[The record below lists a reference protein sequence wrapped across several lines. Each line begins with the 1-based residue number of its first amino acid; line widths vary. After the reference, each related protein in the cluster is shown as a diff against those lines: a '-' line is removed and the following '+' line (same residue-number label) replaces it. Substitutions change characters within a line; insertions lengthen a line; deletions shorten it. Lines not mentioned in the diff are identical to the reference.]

1 MRWRLP
7 CFRCQSDGQ
16 LDLIR
21 SRIGQHLNL
30 VPVSLGGGVGSLRKH
45 AVHELDAGRRV
56 EGRVPNRVSRR
67 VLQSLTGK
75 VRADDDERRACR
87 DGSPCRSRS
96 RIRSAPPA
104 LCPPPNH
111 RGLVRWPR
119 SQAPCI
125 RRSTRR
131 RIRCGSRPARESR
144 RARACNGPCRRSASC
159 RPTSEIRPDR
169 SCASRELRRRV
180 RPRAGHGR
188 SAAARLLSCRRG
200 AHRVPSLD
208 LEQCD
213 AFSKPRRT
221 SYGSSAFS
229 SPWAV
234 CLPEA
239 LLEPIILSSRKI
251 NKVAPALRTSG
262 TAVFGA
268 KQPPALRARE
278 VTIHAYRG
286 DARAAMAS
294 MREIAAS
301 DPSFESAITDRIWA
315 AVLPD
320 ALPILSNSGTT
331 AESRAAAAPRH
342 DRAYRCERHLGW

>member
-239 LLEPIILSSRKI
+239 LLETIILSSRKI

-262 TAVFGA
+262 TAVTRRLIRVISVLGFCP
-268 KQPPALRARE
+268 K
-278 VTIHAYRG
+278 RG
-286 DARAAMAS
+286 CRS
-294 MREIAAS
+294 RRT
-301 DPSFESAITDRIWA
+301 SFVVRMSRR
-315 AVLPD
+315 
-320 ALPILSNSGTT
+320 
-331 AESRAAAAPRH
+331 ESRPATT
-342 DRAYRCERHLGW
+342 EK